1 MPVGLIFSKIVF
13 RSLRSV
19 TLIENTHKAA
29 NEHFKQILDR
39 KPYIWWLVT
48 TDTACNKIS
57 DIKSASRKILEKT
70 SSINMVVG
78 EISYLNLTYL
88 DKKLA
93 EMVTSLATFMLH
105 VQIFLE
111 VPPSLWAKGG
121 DVVVSN

>member
-1 MPVGLIFSKIVF
+1 ML
-13 RSLRSV
+13 
-19 TLIENTHKAA
+19 
-29 NEHFKQILDR
+29 ILD
-39 KPYIWWLVT
+39 KISYIWWLAAT
-48 TDTACNKIS
+48 GKASNKIS
-57 DIKSASRKILEKT
+57 DNESASRKILEKT
-70 SSINMVVG
+70 SAINRVAG
-78 EISYLNLTYL
+78 EISCLNLTYL

>member
-1 MPVGLIFSKIVF
+1 
-13 RSLRSV
+13 
-19 TLIENTHKAA
+19 
-29 NEHFKQILDR
+29 
-39 KPYIWWLVT
+39 
-48 TDTACNKIS
+48 
-57 DIKSASRKILEKT
+57 
-70 SSINMVVG
+70 MVVG
-78 EISYLNLTYL
+78 KISYFNLTYL